1 MCQGSSL
8 GPLRLTVSEFCYCMP
23 DAQHMRGVE
32 ARRCQQLGVLPQR
45 KRTTWSAEHRMP
57 FLLILSPRQIGMHA
71 KKERLHLQVLFWL
84 PLLDSNQRPCG

>member
-1 MCQGSSL
+1 
-8 GPLRLTVSEFCYCMP
+8 MP

-45 KRTTWSAEHRMP
+45 KRTTRSAEHRMP

-71 KKERLHLQVLFWL
+71 KKERLHLQVLFCL
-84 PLLDSNQRPCG
+84 YDTKRIFLKSTSKIRTIHF

>member
-1 MCQGSSL
+1 
-8 GPLRLTVSEFCYCMP
+8 
-23 DAQHMRGVE
+23 
-32 ARRCQQLGVLPQR
+32 
-45 KRTTWSAEHRMP
+45 MP